1 MRPGAVLLFSGNS
14 DYNHS
19 RRAAEPKLEEVRMKK
34 LIFFLAVLSL
44 SFILSSPAFASS
56 ELDSFI
62 KSVNVQA
69 QADLGAFK
77 LRLSTQ
83 FGIPV
88 PKVEALMVKVATPG
102 DAYMCLRVGQVAS
115 KPIDAVMN
123 EYQANKGKGWGAIAK
138 NLGIK
143 PGSKEFHA
151 LKKGD
156 FNGEDSDSGKGKGKG
171 KTKGKG
177 H

>member
-1 MRPGAVLLFSGNS
+1 MRKFYS
-14 DYNHS
+14 
-19 RRAAEPKLEEVRMKK
+19 
-34 LIFFLAVLSL
+34 FLSVISLSL
-44 SFILSSPAFASS
+44 FIFSPVLASS
-56 ELDSFI
+56 DLDSFI
-62 KSVNVQA
+62 KRLNVQA

-77 LRLSTQ
+77 VRLSTQ
-83 FGIPV
+83 FGVPV

-115 KPIDAVMN
+115 KPIEVVTK
-123 EYQANKGKGWGAIAK
+123 EYQSNKGKGWGVIAK

-156 FNGEDSDSGKGKGKG
+156 LNGNDSDSGRGKGKGKG
-171 KTKGKG
+171 KGKK
-177 H
+177 